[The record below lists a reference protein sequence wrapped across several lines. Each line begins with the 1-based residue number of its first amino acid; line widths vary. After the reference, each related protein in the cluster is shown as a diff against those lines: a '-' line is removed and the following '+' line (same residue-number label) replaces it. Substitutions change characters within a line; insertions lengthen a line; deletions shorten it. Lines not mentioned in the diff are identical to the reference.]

1 MEFFRIIKSKSSGE
15 SIQNHI
21 KLNNLNEL
29 STEIFNLV
37 DPGENTVSI
46 GGIWGEFTL
55 SRSEIKGGV
64 RFALV
69 ECPNALCWTITTGY
83 PPDPESVIIHLTL
96 NRLEKNQEFVIE
108 IEAFLDDMS
117 EKLKAFKN
125 WN

>member
-37 DPGENTVSI
+37 DPGDNTVSI

>member
-1 MEFFRIIKSKSSGE
+1 MEFFRIIKSKSSEE